1 MKELASLT
9 KNFKGEIT
17 KKFKFKKPRIWRE
30 KDILDGKIV
39 DAFVLILR
47 TKGCRWSNKGG
58 CTMCGYFK
66 ETYDVKEN
74 EILKQIKET
83 VKIYKDEKIVKIFTS
98 GSFLDENEIPS
109 HMQKKIIES
118 FSKAEKIVIE
128 SRPEFIKNIENIK
141 SIKSNKRIEIAMGL
155 ESASDKVLEYSINK
169 GFKYAEW
176 RKWAEKVKEYGKEL
190 KVYILIKP
198 PFLTEKDAIKDA
210 IKSVEK
216 VGDIADTVSFNPVA
230 IHSRTVVEF
239 LWKKNLYRP
248 PWLWSVV
255 EVLKKSSEI
264 YDGMIKCDV
273 VAGGKERGSH
283 NCGKCDKNFLNSIKN
298 FSLKQNA
305 DVFENLEC
313 ICRERWLDL
322 IEVEEFFKG

>member
-9 KNFKGEIT
+9 KNFKGEAI
-17 KKFKFKKPRIWRE
+17 KKFKKPRIWKE
-30 KDILDGKIV
+30 KDILDGKVV
-39 DAFVLILR
+39 DSFVLILR
-47 TKGCRWSNKGG
+47 TKGCSWSHKSG

-66 ETYDVKEN
+66 ETYDVEEK
-74 EILKQIKET
+74 EILQQIKHALKE
-83 VKIYKDEKIVKIFTS
+83 YEGEKIVKIFTS
-98 GSFLDENEIPS
+98 GSFLDEREIALNL
-109 HMQKKIIES
+109 QKKIIES
-118 FSKAEKIVIE
+118 FSKAEKIIIE

-141 SIKSNKRIEIAMGL
+141 SNNRIEIAMGL
-155 ESASDKVLEYSINK
+155 ESANDKILEYSINK
-169 GFKYAEW
+169 GFKYSEW

-198 PFLTEKDAIKDA
+198 PFLTEKDAIEDA

-216 VGDIADTVSFNPVA
+216 IKDIADTISFNPLA

-239 LWKKNLYRP
+239 LWKKKLYRP

-264 YDGMIKCDV
+264 YDGIIKCDV

-283 NCGKCDKNFLNSIKN
+283 NCGKCDKNFLSSIKS
-298 FSLKQNA
+298 FSLTQNA
-305 DVFENLEC
+305 DIFKNLEC
-313 ICRERWLDL
+313 DCRERWLDL
-322 IEVEEFFKG
+322 IEIEEFFKG